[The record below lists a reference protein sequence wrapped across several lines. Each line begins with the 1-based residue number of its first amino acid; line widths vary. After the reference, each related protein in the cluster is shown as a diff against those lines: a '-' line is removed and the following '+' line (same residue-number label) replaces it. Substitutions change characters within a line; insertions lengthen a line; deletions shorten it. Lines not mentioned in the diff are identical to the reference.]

1 MQTITLYKFLRPD
14 GGTDISPN
22 KPIGE
27 YTTITR
33 LVADDGC
40 FLRNGDVECECF
52 DTESPEDWE
61 EVPNDEVE
69 QALNILL
76 GVSK

>member
-1 MQTITLYKFLRPD
+1 MQTITIYKYVRPD
-14 GGTDISPN
+14 GGIDVSPN
-22 KPIGE
+22 KPSGE
-27 YTTITR
+27 YTTLTR
-33 LVADDGC
+33 LIADDGC
-40 FLRNGDVECECF
+40 FLRNGDAECECI

>member
-1 MQTITLYKFLRPD
+1 MQTTTIYKYLRPD
-14 GGTDISPN
+14 GGTDVSPN
-22 KPIGE
+22 KPSGE
-27 YTTITR
+27 YTTLTR
-33 LVADDGC
+33 LIADDGC
-40 FLRNGDVECECF
+40 FLRNGDAECECI